1 MTEFKSVDPGYFV
14 PGRFE
19 GQTVLVTGAA
29 KGIGHC
35 TAVRAAREGA
45 NVVVCDYDVEPGKA
59 TAASIVQ
66 EGGKAIFVRVDVTSR
81 EDTKTMVA
89 EAVKTFGQLD
99 VAINNAG
106 VMDGGG
112 SDVPEP
118 LHKAT
123 EGYLR
128 RTIEVNLFGTMY
140 SCAAELEEFIR
151 SGRGGVIVNIGS
163 VTAMIGN
170 PGTPAYVASKHAVTG
185 LTRAIAIDYAPY
197 GIRCN
202 SVNMA
207 TTQTPMFDRA
217 LSVVNAKRASGGD
230 SQNMVRKNLKSVG
243 LIERNS
249 SPWEQAAAILFAASK
264 DASNMTGAIIA
275 SDGGWTAF

>member
-1 MTEFKSVDPGYFV
+1 MTDFPAVDPAHFT
-14 PGRFE
+14 PGRFA

-29 KGIGHC
+29 KGIGQC
-35 TAVRAAREGA
+35 CAIRAAREGA
-45 NVVVCDYDVEPGKA
+45 NVLLCDFDAEAGEA
-59 TAASIVQ
+59 TTAQIVA
-66 EGGKAIFVRVDVTSR
+66 EGGKAAFVKVDVTSR
-81 EDTKTMVA
+81 EDTRMMVA
-89 EAVKTFGQLD
+89 EAVRRFGQLD

-112 SDVPEP
+112 TDVPAP
-118 LHKAT
+118 LHQAT

-128 RTIEVNLFGTMY
+128 RTMEVNVFGTMY
-140 SCAAELEEFIR
+140 SCAAELEEFVR
-151 SGRGGVIVNIGS
+151 AGRGGVIVNIGS

-217 LSVVNAKRASGGD
+217 LAVVTAKRAKGD
-230 SQNMVRKNLKSVG
+230 GQNMVRKNLKSVG

-249 SPWEQAAAILFAASK
+249 SPWEQASTILFAASR
-264 DASNMTGAIIA
+264 DASNLTGAIIA